1 VVQAAQGLDQGG
13 GFGEHLDQLQI
24 QSRFQGSRVE
34 GKGVGCQVSGHSVDR
49 EVKVGV
55 TTERGVQLVAIE
67 GGYQSVCQQFQ
78 KGYSLVVPLSY
89 DVFLPIIHDP
99 RHMQYG
105 VTGLD
110 QSPIRSILLLPFGLW
125 IHSPTTLLIKE
136 E

>member
-55 TTERGVQLVAIE
+55 TTERRVQLVTIE
-67 GGYQSVCQQFQ
+67 GGYQSVCQQF
-78 KGYSLVVPLSY
+78 
-89 DVFLPIIHDP
+89 
-99 RHMQYG
+99 
-105 VTGLD
+105 
-110 QSPIRSILLLPFGLW
+110 
-125 IHSPTTLLIKE
+125 
-136 E
+136 